1 MEVAS
6 PLKTG
11 VHRYIHESVSSH
23 GVCFPIPCSQGPNV
37 LDGFST
43 SPSPRPVRSKRQNA
57 QVNRLET
64 CSEVLVSSFK
74 VKYQWISREKKTY
87 AGQ

>member
-1 MEVAS
+1 MEVA
-6 PLKTG
+6 PLVKTG
-11 VHRYIHESVSSH
+11 VHRHNPESDSSY
-23 GVCFPIPCSQGPNV
+23 GICFPIPCSQGPNV

-64 CSEVLVSSFK
+64 C
-74 VKYQWISREKKTY
+74 KKRQY
-87 AGQ
+87 

>member
-1 MEVAS
+1 MEVAP

-37 LDGFST
+37 FDGFST

-64 CSEVLVSSFK
+64 CSGVLASSFK
-74 VKYQWISREKKTY
+74 MYINIY
-87 AGQ
+87 LG